1 MIEKQK
7 IIIDTDIGDDI
18 DDAFA
23 IAYAMA
29 SPELDVLGI
38 TTVFKN
44 VKQRAH
50 ITKALLCAGGFDR
63 VPVYA
68 GLDHPIK
75 EPVCN
80 FAYESKDENGVVNLR
95 HYNNS
100 MAKYTYQDGSAIDF
114 LLDSA
119 DKYPGEITLV
129 AIGPLTNIA
138 VAYNTRPQ
146 SFKKFKGIIL
156 MNGYFG
162 QICPEWNVMCDPEAT
177 RIVYLS
183 GVPIKTVG
191 ANCTRLTEVSGE
203 NYQKL
208 RSISG
213 PVGDLLNQMLSVWL
227 EDNKRNC
234 VMHDGLALSVLMHDF
249 VKFEKQNITVPLEYP
264 LRGYIVKADA
274 VLNGRESEFAQVD
287 VSIDVDVQKFLES
300 FTDTLIRFTKNQ

>member
-7 IIIDTDIGDDI
+7 VIIDTDIGDDI

-29 SPELDVLGI
+29 SPELDILGI

-44 VKQRAH
+44 VKQRAY
-50 ITKALLCAGGFDR
+50 ITKALLCAGGFDS

-68 GLDHPIK
+68 GLNQPIK
-75 EPVCN
+75 EPIYS
-80 FAYESKDENGVVNLR
+80 FDYENKDEDGLVNLR
-95 HYNNS
+95 HYNKD
-100 MAKYTYQDGSAIDF
+100 MTAYEYQEGSAVEFI
-114 LLDSA
+114 LDSA
-119 DKYPGEITLV
+119 DKYPNEIMLV

-146 SFKKFKGIIL
+146 SFKKLKGIVL

-162 QICPEWNVMCDPEAT
+162 KVWPEWNVMCDPEAT
-177 RIVYLS
+177 RIVYAS
-183 GVPIKTVG
+183 GVPIKAVG
-191 ANCTRLTEVSGE
+191 ANCTQLTEVSGE

-213 PVGDLLNQMLSVWL
+213 PVGDLLNHMLSIWL

-249 VKFEKQNITVPLEYP
+249 VKFEKQNIVVPLEP
-264 LRGYIVKADA
+264 ALRGYIVKADA
-274 VLNGRESEFAQVD
+274 VLNGRENDFSQID
-287 VSIDVDVQKFLES
+287 VSIEVDVEKFLES
-300 FTDTLIRFTKNQ
+300 FTDALIRFTKK